1 MHSYDDDKEERN
13 VSVRELREL
22 RRQCKALKRAFV
34 EEERAERERAEQAE
48 RDKLVAEYQIQ
59 RDALLQSRFK
69 SWQEMLARLTA
80 GEFKTRKALG
90 AAYEMSQRMTAY
102 FLRVIVDAGR
112 MSQGQLETCFVRRRR
127 QRKSL
132 SNHKPHNERE

>member
-1 MHSYDDDKEERN
+1 MHSYDDDNDKEERN
-13 VSVRELREL
+13 VSVSEL
-22 RRQCKALKRAFV
+22 RRQYKDLKRAFV
-34 EEERAERERAEQAE
+34 EEERAERERAEQTE

-90 AAYEMSQRMTAY
+90 AAYEMSQRMTGH

-127 QRKSL
+127 QRKSR